1 MTEFF
6 RGVEAEHS
14 VGERA
19 PDHRLEL
26 DGEPIAEVRYPVAE
40 DQTVRYAAASGDD
53 FAIHL
58 DDEFA
63 QKVGLPGRI
72 VHGLCT
78 MAFAGRAVLEAA
90 GVDDPRAVK
99 RLAVRF
105 SAPLFPGETVTTRVW
120 RVDGGYGFESLNG
133 EGKAVIKDGL
143 VELAMTIDVDNV
155 VAIDVHTHA
164 EVGRTGEDGLR
175 PEWRAAAAK
184 YFGEDG
190 NRRPSRTSPPTTAS
204 ATWRPSSSPS
214 TR

>member
-6 RGVEAEHS
+6 RGVETEQS

-19 PDHRLEL
+19 PDHRLEP
-26 DGEPIAEVRYPVAE
+26 DGEPIAEVSYPVAE

-90 GVDDPRAVK
+90 GVDDPRAVQPARGAVLGAALPRRDRHDAGLARER
-99 RLAVRF
+99 RLR
-105 SAPLFPGETVTTRVW
+105 LRV
-120 RVDGGYGFESLNG
+120 
-133 EGKAVIKDGL
+133 
-143 VELAMTIDVDNV
+143 
-155 VAIDVHTHA
+155 A
-164 EVGRTGEDGLR
+164 ERRRAR
-175 PEWRAAAAK
+175 P
-184 YFGEDG
+184 
-190 NRRPSRTSPPTTAS
+190 
-204 ATWRPSSSPS
+204 
-214 TR
+214 